1 MSSSKQCPWQLP
13 EESGA
18 TPATSDGLATR
29 LFQLSEGSK
38 YALICVDTASGLTQ
52 AFPLPR
58 DPGRHPRMIREAE
71 CHELTPSSNSDRGT
85 RVKGWDVRD

>member
-1 MSSSKQCPWQLP
+1 MSSSKQCSWQLP
-13 EESGA
+13 KESGA

-52 AFPLPR
+52 AFRPPC
-58 DPGRHPRMIREAE
+58 DPGRYPRMIREAE
-71 CHELTPSSNSDRGT
+71 CHELIPSSNSDRGT
-85 RVKGWDVRD
+85 RVKSRDVQD